1 VENGQSAAPKT
12 MSDRAHTVIE
22 PSPKRSVQGCLPS
35 PTDDWAE
42 ALADVARFGYGIV
55 SGALGGEQVAQLR
68 QRVTEQARG
77 EEAVRRAFHDGGA
90 NQRIWMLINKGKAFR
105 DLALHPLATAAMTV
119 LLGKDFL
126 LSSLTANI
134 ARPGGEAMYLH
145 TDQGYIDF
153 WTPKPMVAN
162 VAWMLDDFTDE
173 NGGTRLAPGS
183 HLDEERRPLSRHD
196 TVAAEGPAGSALIF
210 DGRLVHGTGASR
222 ASTGERR
229 AVLAYY
235 CRPYVRQQENFFLG
249 LEPALAAGER
259 EALLRRLGYWIW
271 AGLGRTDSPAE
282 RGVLKPLTEPT
293 GRLTEK
299 GRAARAADRGLFDY
313 DPASALG

>member
-1 VENGQSAAPKT
+1 MSDAAQIAAAPA
-12 MSDRAHTVIE
+12 R
-22 PSPKRSVQGCLPS
+22 KRSIQERLPR
-35 PTDDWAE
+35 PVNDWAD

-55 SGALGGEQVAQLR
+55 SGALTGAQVSQLRERVAQ
-68 QRVTEQARG
+68 QARG
-77 EEAVRRAFHDGGA
+77 EQAIGRAFHDGKA
-90 NQRIWMLINKGKAFR
+90 NQRIWMLINKGRVFR
-105 DLALHPLATAAMTV
+105 DLALHPLAMTAMTA

-153 WTPKPMVAN
+153 WTPKPVVAN
-162 VAWMLDDFTDE
+162 IAWMLDDFTEE

-183 HLDEERRPLSRHD
+183 HLDEARRQLAGHD

-222 ASTGERR
+222 ARRGERR

-249 LEPALAAGER
+249 LHRAIAAGER
-259 EALLRRLGYWIW
+259 EALLRRLGYWVW
-271 AGLGRTDSPAE
+271 AGLGRTDSPGE
-282 RGVLKPLTEPT
+282 RGVLAPLARPT
-293 GRLTEK
+293 GRLTTN
-299 GRAARAADRGLFDY
+299 GRVARAAEPGLFDV
-313 DPASALG
+313 DPASPLA